1 MIIASTASQETRV
14 LFLAL
19 RLAGNCSLAALP
31 GRDARCRGLCL
42 LLCPPAVVPRL
53 SKPLPGHKIPQ
64 TNPKGKE
71 VVTKLDGMC
80 FQPHRSTPAGDAAKC

>member
-19 RLAGNCSLAALP
+19 WLAGDCSLAALP
-31 GRDARCRGLCL
+31 GVTRVVRALPPPVPTSRG
-42 LLCPPAVVPRL
+42 AGAQQT
-53 SKPLPGHKIPQ
+53 LPSHNIPQ

-71 VVTKLDGMC
+71 VVTKQDGMC
-80 FQPHRSTPAGDAAKC
+80 FQPHPSTPAGDAAKC